1 MKKHRWAV
9 AFTACLLA
17 FTTYISLDTFVLSN
31 AYQTNATEINLS
43 SIKPGAEAEAVPEA
57 ETGTE
62 TDEAKQVPK
71 TDEAVSEAD
80 PEGNTTAG
88 SESSHRKKKPGSGSG
103 GPGSGSDE
111 SGSGFGG
118 PGSRSGRHGSV
129 HGGPGGGK
137 GMGGSS
143 ASTTTIRNF
152 DEEEA
157 EASAAEVTTDN
168 SGSSQ
173 DYQDDNIKIT
183 YTQYTTNDTT
193 IHVADVQLSSAEYL
207 KTAFAN
213 DTYGKNVTQTTS
225 DIAAANKAI
234 LAINGDYYG
243 VQEKDYV
250 IRNGVLYREE
260 AGTNDVLC
268 IYGDGSMKIVD
279 PSTVTAQ
286 ELLDQGVWQ
295 AFSFGPGL
303 VADGQIP
310 ISLDTEVGRAKAS
323 NPRTAIGII
332 DDLHYVFVVSD
343 GRSDDSEGLSLYEL
357 ATFMQQLGV
366 NTAYNLDGGGS
377 STMYFNGEV
386 VNNPSSGFRDEER
399 RVSDIIYIG

>member
-43 SIKPGAEAEAVPEA
+43 SIKPGAEAEAVPKA

-88 SESSHRKKKPGSGSG
+88 SESSHRKKKPGSGSDG
-103 GPGSGSDE
+103 SGSGSDE

-243 VQEKDYV
+243 VQEKGYV

-366 NTAYNLDGGGS
+366 KTAYNLDGGGS

>member
-88 SESSHRKKKPGSGSG
+88 SESSHRKKKPGSGSDG
-103 GPGSGSDE
+103 SGSGSDE
-111 SGSGFGG
+111 SGSGSGG

-143 ASTTTIRNF
+143 ASTTTIKNF

-243 VQEKDYV
+243 VQEKGYV

-366 NTAYNLDGGGS
+366 KTAYNLDGGGS